1 MWNVTISGTAPHPDF
16 VVRERAFN
24 MLVRHAPFFDSLTV
38 PIAFWREGGN
48 QMDDKNYVQAFYSY
62 FFVIEDLYAD
72 GKTGERPVLKAFSE
86 SEEFCRIC
94 VSTLPRFFGKGDE
107 HESALRRFFEA
118 EGCQADR
125 FGLQKFLF
133 RMRGNLHHYFGKSP
147 RPHPTPFNQQQF
159 HSVALLALFIAT
171 LAIFEHILAIK
182 RALRS

>member
-1 MWNVTISGTAPHPDF
+1 MPHPDVVVKEDTF
-16 VVRERAFN
+16 NILVRE
-24 MLVRHAPFFDSLTV
+24 APFFDILTV
-38 PIAFWREGGN
+38 PIGFWREGNN

-72 GKTGERPVLKAFSE
+72 GKTGEKPVLKAFSE
-86 SEEFCRIC
+86 SEELCRIC
-94 VSTLPRFFGKGDE
+94 VSAVSRFFGKGDE
-107 HESALRRFFEA
+107 GESALRRFIEA

-159 HSVALLALFIAT
+159 RSVALLALFIAS
-171 LAIFEHILAIK
+171 LAIFEHILAGK
-182 RALRS
+182 NMRRS